1 MSEKSEGADVTAVS
15 ERIRGAYDGL
25 SPQLRQAA
33 RFILDNPEDLALQSM
48 RQLAEHAGVNPS
60 TMVRLARALGY
71 GGFDELRAPYRHWL
85 RGRTEYAARA
95 RRLRRRGDNSAGAD
109 RVLRDVIRAD
119 MAALHETVG
128 RVPAET
134 VAAFRQSLLGAR
146 QVYVLGLRSS
156 FAVAYYFHYAYRML
170 RGNALLVTGVG
181 GTLFDGLRGIGA
193 GDVLLSFSV
202 RPYTRETVL
211 AVEFAAR
218 EGATVLA
225 VTDSMASPVARSA
238 QHALTVLA
246 ESPSLFQSLVPAL
259 SMAQGLLA
267 VLVAG
272 ADEAALATISE
283 NERQLAGLEAYWR
296 DNGE

>member
-1 MSEKSEGADVTAVS
+1 MADMATIT
-15 ERIRGAYDGL
+15 ECIRGAYDDL

-33 RFILDNPEDLALQSM
+33 RYILDNPEDMALHSM
-48 RQLAEHAGVNPS
+48 RQLAEQAKVNPS
-60 TMVRLARALGY
+60 TMVRLARALGFD
-71 GGFDELRAPYRHWL
+71 GFDELREPYRHWL

-95 RRLRRRGDNSAGAD
+95 RRLRRRNGAATSVD
-109 RVLRDVIRAD
+109 RVLRDVVRAD
-119 MAALHETVG
+119 MAALQETVS
-128 RVPAET
+128 RIPADT
-134 VAAFRQSLLGAR
+134 VAAFRDSLLGAR
-146 QVYVLGLRSS
+146 EVYVLGLRSS

-181 GTLFDGLRGIGA
+181 GTLFDGLRGIGK

-202 RPYTRETVL
+202 RPYTRETVR
-211 AVEFAAR
+211 AVEFASR

-225 VTDSMASPVARSA
+225 VTDSMASPVARHA
-238 QHALTVLA
+238 DHALTVLA

-272 ADEAALATISE
+272 ADEAAMAAITE
-283 NERQLAGLEAYWR
+283 NERQLAGLEAYWQAG
-296 DNGE
+296 GEE